1 MVSRFFKWVRRVWQK
16 MNSWVFSW
24 RHKPESM
31 LLEQSSS
38 KKLALKKIEKT
49 PAELSTSKLVQTP
62 SLSACAKAL
71 EPCALATTTKQS
83 MGSHGN
89 RSLMQLSRTAVQ
101 SVSSLMLST
110 LRSGWQMCRW
120 KSVSSSSITSQMRV
134 RSPLDTP
141 EAEMLREVYLVL
153 WAIRKQLRQLSRRQE
168 RRRRHHIR
176 THISPPPDTVPGL
189 KQDAQSPL

>member
-1 MVSRFFKWVRRVWQK
+1 MAFRFFRWVRRVWQK

-31 LLEQSSS
+31 LLERSSS
-38 KKLALKKIEKT
+38 KKLVPKKIEKT
-49 PAELSTSKLVQTP
+49 PMELSTSKFVETP
-62 SLSACAKAL
+62 SRNACAKVL
-71 EPCALATTTKQS
+71 EPCALATTTEQPRR
-83 MGSHGN
+83 GHGN
-89 RSLMQLSRTAVQ
+89 RSFMQLSRTAVR
-101 SVSSLMLST
+101 SISSLMLST
-110 LRSGWQMCRW
+110 LQSGWQMCRW

-153 WAIRKQLRQLSRRQE
+153 WAIRKQLRRLSRRQE

-176 THISPPPDTVPGL
+176 THTSPPTDPVPGL

>member
-1 MVSRFFKWVRRVWQK
+1 MVSRFFRWVRRVWQK
-16 MNSWVFSW
+16 VNSWVFFW

-31 LLEQSSS
+31 LLDRSSS
-38 KKLALKKIEKT
+38 KKLALKKTEQT
-49 PAELSTSKLVQTP
+49 PPELSTSRLVETP
-62 SLSACAKAL
+62 SLNACAKVL
-71 EPCALATTTKQS
+71 EPRALSTTTEQS
-83 MGSHGN
+83 RGVREH
-89 RSLMQLSRTAVQ
+89 RSLMRLSRTAVQ
-101 SVSSLMLST
+101 SVSTLMLST
-110 LRSGWQMCRW
+110 LQSGWQMCRW

-176 THISPPPDTVPGL
+176 THTSPPTDPVPGL